1 MANKEYSPSDI
12 EKILKEEKKVILA
25 SGFTATQ
32 AEIDWAKEEIANS
45 PKGVYRSIAEA
56 IAVKRG
62 LDQFERGEYKLASQF
77 FKA

>member
-12 EKILKEEKKVILA
+12 ENILKEEKKVILA

-45 PKGVYRSIAEA
+45 PKGKYLGIADA
-56 IAVKRG
+56 IAIRRG
-62 LDQFERGEYKLASQF
+62 IEQFERGE
-77 FKA
+77 FKVYWQC